1 MFLFGGY
8 FLLSHL
14 GTIEIYYLRLITPNF
29 RILVSE
35 VHVSA
40 HSFWGLIIHTTAELH
55 PKSWTKNF
63 WGVFMKYSY
72 KVRLA
77 IVVLS

>member
-35 VHVSA
+35 VHVSVYG
-40 HSFWGLIIHTTAELH
+40 FWGLIIHTTA
-55 PKSWTKNF
+55 
-63 WGVFMKYSY
+63 V
-72 KVRLA
+72 
-77 IVVLS
+77 